1 MGLRFR
7 KRILQ
12 FTIAISLGT
21 GISAAQQP
29 VEDALPEAPVPAGT
43 EIAASSSQKKET
55 RPASLQ
61 NQVGMTAKQKY
72 GLTYRRIVSLQTPL
86 KALFVS
92 GWEVGTGTGPDIA
105 TNGWKPFGKRVG
117 YNAAGIATSIFFTT
131 GFVPALAHQD
141 PRYFPLGKGLVKER
155 LVWAVR
161 SEFVGV
167 GDDGHKMPNYAN
179 LVGLA
184 LSSVAVDAFTPRE
197 SAGFDD
203 TVERYAIDV
212 GLGAGL
218 NVIREFNV
226 FERVK
231 AIAHHSKSA
240 EK

>member
-1 MGLRFR
+1 MGLRLR

-12 FTIAISLGT
+12 FTVTISLAIS
-21 GISAAQQP
+21 ISAAQSP
-29 VEDALPEAPVPAGT
+29 AEDVLPDAPVPAGIAT
-43 EIAASSSQKKET
+43 AASSAQKKET
-55 RPASLQ
+55 SPAPLQ
-61 NQVGMTAKQKY
+61 DQVGMTAKQKY
-72 GLTYRRIVSLQTPL
+72 GLTYRRIVSVQTPL

-105 TNGWKPFGKRVG
+105 TNGWKPFGERVG

-141 PRYFPLGKGLVKER
+141 PRYFPLGKGLVKDR
-155 LVWAVR
+155 VVWAVR

-197 SAGFDD
+197 SAGYGD

-212 GLGAGL
+212 GLGVGL
-218 NVIREFNV
+218 NVVREFNV